1 MKRGAD
7 RQISKDD
14 GDDAEIEEIE
24 PSTGFNKADE
34 AVLATRKIKPIP
46 RRMGGDAEKPGASPV
61 KFTGFGVSSN
71 NAFSFSAP
79 NPSPNFAAGKPSTGL
94 FATPP
99 STLFPAPSV
108 APTATNAAKTLNS
121 FLGDLSKPAASTAES
136 ADPAAVKLYTSL
148 RGLNVSFV
156 DYLKTAVEKDDFVDL
171 SSVFSDYTRKRGEIQ
186 KEFDDASS
194 KPAAP
199 SPFGA
204 PPKPIATASSS
215 SIFGGSSTSSLFGAP
230 PAAPSA
236 PFKMPTAPASFSFG
250 GKTVAPT
257 TTPAAAATAA
267 PTPSTNGMSGGLP
280 AAPTTAFSF
289 GNSTAGTKP
298 SVFTPPAAS
307 PFQTSSSSSSTATT
321 TPGFSFGSPPT
332 TAFTASATGTGTG
345 ASSTVNP
352 FLSTSS
358 PTPFGSGFK
367 PSGSSTSLFPSS
379 GGSGSGSGFSFG
391 GSSSSSAGLGF
402 PFGSLAKPGTP
413 TPETKSEG
421 STGGDG
427 DGNGDG
433 DPEGYQATEPAS
445 QETDHTPQG
454 SSAEGKSGFFAP
466 DVASAMDAE
475 GEGEENEDTV
485 HSARIKAYRMKKPD
499 EPGPAGGSPWV
510 DIGVGFIRL
519 KRHKESSARRI
530 LLRNSHSGKVQI
542 NFALFHGFSAT
553 LKPKSLVF
561 VGHDEKGASQTY
573 NVKFKTDSEALEFE
587 AALKKEVAEIKPK

>member
-14 GDDAEIEEIE
+14 GDDADIEEIE

-34 AVLATRKIKPIP
+34 AILATRKIKPIP
-46 RRMGGDAEKPGASPV
+46 RRMGGDAEKPGTSPV
-61 KFTGFGVSSN
+61 KFAGFGASSN

-79 NPSPNFAAGKPSTGL
+79 TPSPGFAAAKPSTGL

-108 APTATNAAKTLNS
+108 APTATNAAKTLTS
-121 FLGDLSKPAASTAES
+121 FLGDLSKPAASTTES

-156 DYLKTAVEKDDFVDL
+156 EYLKTAVEKDDFVDL

-194 KPAAP
+194 EPAAP

-215 SIFGGSSTSSLFGAP
+215 SLFGGSSTSSLFGAP

-236 PFKMPTAPASFSFG
+236 PFKMPTAPTSFSFG

-257 TTPAAAATAA
+257 TTPAPAATAA
-267 PTPSTNGMSGGLP
+267 PPPSTNGMSGGLP

-307 PFQTSSSSSSTATT
+307 PFQTSSSSA

-332 TAFTASATGTGTG
+332 TAFTASAAGTGTG

-358 PTPFGSGFK
+358 PTPFGSGLK

-379 GGSGSGSGFSFG
+379 GGSGSGSGFTFG
-391 GSSSSSAGLGF
+391 GSSSSSSSG
-402 PFGSLAKPGTP
+402 AKRPQA
-413 TPETKSEG
+413 
-421 STGGDG
+421 GDG
-427 DGNGDG
+427 DGDGDG

-445 QETDHTPQG
+445 QETDYTPQG

-499 EPGPAGGSPWV
+499 EPGPGGSPWA
-510 DIGVGFIRL
+510 DMGVGFIRL
-519 KRHKESSARRI
+519 KKHKESSARRI

-553 LKPKSLVF
+553 LKPKSLMF
-561 VGHDEKGASQTY
+561 VGHDEKGVSQTY